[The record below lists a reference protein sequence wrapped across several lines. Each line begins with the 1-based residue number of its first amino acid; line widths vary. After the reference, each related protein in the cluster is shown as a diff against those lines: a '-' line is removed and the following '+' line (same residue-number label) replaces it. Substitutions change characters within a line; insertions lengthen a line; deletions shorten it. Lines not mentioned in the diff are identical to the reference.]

1 MYLHSERCPPTD
13 YPKTC
18 RENPVMST
26 SQRVWLVVLLTIFG
40 GTAVEQLMDMDTLPS
55 VVVGVVAAVLIA
67 IGTGI
72 ALLGKK
78 PVPCPVPSDVDHH
91 ASLRRR

>member
-1 MYLHSERCPPTD
+1 
-13 YPKTC
+13 
-18 RENPVMST
+18 MST

-78 PVPCPVPSDVDHH
+78 PVPCPVPGDVDHH
-91 ASLRRR
+91 ESLRRR